1 MLTQL
6 SLCHLACVVM
16 IVNHA
21 SLSQICQLRAE
32 TLDKEKDFRQ
42 KLQVQ
47 QKNHAEVVELLQV

>member
-6 SLCHLACVVM
+6 SLCYLACVVM
-16 IVNHA
+16 IA

-47 QKNHAEVVELLQV
+47 QKSHAEVVELLQV